1 MHAYMRMYTQ
11 FGCGRSSCYARRGR
25 NGAKGK
31 RACRS
36 ACARSRARQS
46 PCRGAGAHGEGPK
59 APARVK
65 AATAV
70 KVPGRAISKQHR
82 QQRNSKAIKETD
94 MRIKETDVR
103 IKETDV
109 QIRFFLFCFLLIFAA
124 VFAFLMRFFICF
136 LCVFYVFFMCFSC
149 FIRPLRVYRF
159 YFYTVLHIYQCL
171 SGFARCRGGMHHIE
185 RVSGL
190 VCRSGMHQ
198 RGRSFLTN
206 FSLPAI

>member
-46 PCRGAGAHGEGPK
+46 PGRGAGAHGEGPK

-70 KVPGRAISKQHR
+70 KVPYNAATKQHQR
-82 QQRNSKAIKETD
+82 QQTDSATDKRNGSAD
-94 MRIKETDVR
+94 P
-103 IKETDV
+103 
-109 QIRFFLFCFLLIFAA
+109 FLL
-124 VFAFLMRFFICF
+124 VLFFIDFCCNF
-136 LCVFYVFFMCFSC
+136 CVFNALFYVFFMCFSC

-159 YFYTVLHIYQCL
+159 CFYTILHIYQCL
-171 SGFARCRGGMHHIE
+171 SGFARCRGGMHHIG

-190 VCRSGMHQ
+190 VCRSDMHQ

>member
-65 AATAV
+65 AV
-70 KVPGRAISKQHR
+70 KVPYNAATKQHQR
-82 QQRNSKAIKETD
+82 QQTDSATDKRNGSAD
-94 MRIKETDVR
+94 P
-103 IKETDV
+103 
-109 QIRFFLFCFLLIFAA
+109 FLL
-124 VFAFLMRFFICF
+124 VLFFIDFCCNFCVFNALFYMFFMRF
-136 LCVFYVFFMCFSC
+136 LCVFRALSAPCG
-149 FIRPLRVYRF
+149 FIAFVSVRHFTYIS
-159 YFYTVLHIYQCL
+159 TYQ
-171 SGFARCRGGMHHIE
+171 

-190 VCRSGMHQ
+190 VCRSDMHQ
-198 RGRSFLTN
+198 RGRSFLAN